1 MSTKDSEIAKTI
13 LAQMGGMARLKA
25 FIGAK
30 NFCIVEKGVTFRW
43 SGKSKNKTNFLK
55 ITLNGLDLYDI
66 EFGRI
71 HAMKFTVIE
80 TLESIFFD
88 NLVQIF
94 EEQTGLYLTL

>member
-1 MSTKDSEIAKTI
+1 MSTINSEIGKTI
-13 LAQMGGMARLKA
+13 LVQMGGMVRLKA

-30 NFCIVEKGVTFRW
+30 NFCVVEKGVTFRW

-55 ITLNGLDLYDI
+55 ITLNGSDLYDI
-66 EFGRI
+66 EFGRL

-80 TLESIFFD
+80 TFENIFCD
-88 NLVQIF
+88 QLVQIF

>member
-1 MSTKDSEIAKTI
+1 MSTINSEIAKTI
-13 LAQMGGMARLKA
+13 LAQMGGMARLSG

-55 ITLNGLDLYDI
+55 VTLNGSDLYDV
-66 EFGRI
+66 EFCRLY
-71 HAMKFTVIE
+71 AMKFTVIE
-80 TLESIFFD
+80 TFENLFFD
-88 NLVQIF
+88 QLIKTF